1 MWLAIIASRA
11 SWARSSRKLPG
22 QKYEPGSFLLGLS
35 KLGLATASPKNGTG
49 SCQWPRVI
57 LVHPWQTTWLVLST
71 SLCKKTGTYVPVL
84 NDERLVLK
92 YQSWI
97 KEDWYLSTSLDKST
111 GTYVPVANYD
121 WYISTSRNLRNTG
134 TMYQSLRQKAGT

>member
-1 MWLAIIASRA
+1 MSLAVSCQV
-11 SWARSSRKLPG
+11 SQNWDWQLPV
-22 QKYEPGSFLLGLS
+22 PRT
-35 KLGLATASPKNGTG
+35 GLAVASDLE
-49 SCQWPRVI
+49 SFSS
-57 LVHPWQTTWLVLST
+57 VLGGRQDWYIST

-84 NDERLVLK
+84 NDKRLVLK
-92 YQSWI
+92 YQSSI

-121 WYISTSRNLRNTG
+121 WYISTSRNLRKTG